1 MHSKKWI
8 LDKLISLSLFV
19 CVEIYL
25 DSIDNL
31 ATSLFVKWNP
41 KKKPKLDHLNFALW
55 FDGGAK
61 KQSSSGPLIIFLIT
75 ALLFPLLLLQHLWM
89 ASMILLQTS
98 LKIAF
103 TFGICHHHLAF
114 YLGKRGERGGGSLF
128 LLYCF
133 IVRSHPSTETTHFL
147 CVFWGISPRRRT
159 LECYAEG
166 GSSPNFIC
174 SHIPKEIFLFN
185 KTDRSKEIKRELFT

>member
-61 KQSSSGPLIIFLIT
+61 KQSSSGPLIIFLII

-98 LKIAF
+98 LKVAF

-114 YLGKRGERGGGSLF
+114 YLGKRGEGVGGGGRAGGHCFFFTASLLGVTLAPKQLTF
-128 LLYCF
+128 YVYF
-133 IVRSHPSTETTHFL
+133 E
-147 CVFWGISPRRRT
+147 GSP
-159 LECYAEG
+159 LEEE
-166 GSSPNFIC
+166 P
-174 SHIPKEIFLFN
+174 
-185 KTDRSKEIKRELFT
+185 